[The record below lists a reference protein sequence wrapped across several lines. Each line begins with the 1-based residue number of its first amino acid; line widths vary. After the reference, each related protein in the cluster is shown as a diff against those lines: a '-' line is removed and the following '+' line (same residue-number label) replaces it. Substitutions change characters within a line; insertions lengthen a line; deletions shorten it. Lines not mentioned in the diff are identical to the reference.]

1 VIVEGEYFIQVQ
13 RYSAVETQGFVVD
26 WKPEEV
32 TVYTSTPGMSS
43 ARSEFADVFKLPQS
57 EVRVITEFV
66 GGGFGAKFGAENE
79 DVVAAHLSRTTDAP
93 VKLMLD

>member
-66 GGGFGAKFGAENE
+66 GGGFGANSALKMRMW
-79 DVVAAHLSRTTDAP
+79 SRRICHERRTLP
-93 VKLMLD
+93 SS